1 MESVINDK
9 SMNDDQAL
17 NKSAVTGVPN
27 AAVDPNVQDGSGDV
41 SSSDGTGVQRD
52 VAGANKTGPAP
63 SAGETAGYA
72 GSDVTGGD
80 LTAHQNAGAA
90 LDASVAQ
97 RGEEQ
102 QMLQQQI
109 QGNVA
114 QQTTDLNPHAEEP
127 EGASKTET
135 TQ

>member
-1 MESVINDK
+1 MESAINDK
-9 SMNDDQAL
+9 SMNDDQAM

-27 AAVDPNVQDGSGDV
+27 AAVDPNVQAESGDP
-41 SSSDGTGVQRD
+41 SSSEGTGVQRD
-52 VAGANKTGPAP
+52 VAGAEKTGPGP

-80 LTAHQNAGAA
+80 LTAHQSAGAA

-114 QQTTDLNPHAEEP
+114 QQTTDLKPSAADP
-127 EGASKTET
+127 ENGQASTDT
-135 TQ
+135 D

>member
-1 MESVINDK
+1 MESAINDK
-9 SMNDDQAL
+9 SMNDDQAM

-27 AAVDPNVQDGSGDV
+27 AAVDPNVQAESGDP
-41 SSSDGTGVQRD
+41 SSSEGTGVQRD
-52 VAGANKTGPAP
+52 VAGAEKTGPGP

-114 QQTTDLNPHAEEP
+114 QQTTDLKPSAADP
-127 EGASKTET
+127 ENGQASTDT
-135 TQ
+135 D